1 MPKQVP
7 VTVLNGF
14 LGSGKTTLLHSLV
27 TQAAKQ
33 EPPSRVTIIVNDMSS
48 LDVDGVVA
56 EGTEVV
62 SPSLGNFATLND
74 GSIHEAELLD
84 RLRDETDRIL
94 DGYRPDHLIIETSG
108 STRPWPLI
116 RFLRTHPKLELR
128 GFLSLV
134 DTAMLRDDF
143 ALGHAIIP
151 RLQQHL
157 ERGSRGIENL
167 IAEQLMFANW
177 ILLTKLDK
185 ITDEDVQEIAA
196 AISPIN
202 PFAAISGTT
211 YGNIRYAD
219 VLKLPAYDARRVAQ
233 LGRELDEASE
243 QSGREDGIAS
253 LVIDSPRG
261 FHPERLHRAFTEE
274 LPQGL
279 YRSKGFFWL
288 PTRDDLVLLWNQAA
302 GGVGLEALGYWKAGI
317 LTHEESRLSD
327 DERRVLEANLARM
340 DARVGDRR
348 TQITLI
354 GEREETLAFERVL
367 REGLLT
373 DDELDAWQAGENFE
387 DPWPRSTVTLGTP
400 ADS

>member
-14 LGSGKTTLLHSLV
+14 LGSGKTTLLQSLV
-27 TQAAKQ
+27 TQSAKQ
-33 EPPSRVTIIVNDMSS
+33 DPPSRVAIIVNDMST

-74 GSIHEAELLD
+74 GSIHEAELLE
-84 RLRDETDRIL
+84 RLHEESDRIL

-128 GFLSLV
+128 GFLSLL
-134 DTAMLRDDF
+134 DSAMLRDDF
-143 ALGHAIIP
+143 ALGHAIVP

-157 ERGSRGIENL
+157 QQGTRGIENL
-167 IAEQLMFANW
+167 IGEQLMFANW

-185 ITDEDVQEIAA
+185 ITDDDVQEIAKS
-196 AISPIN
+196 ISPIN
-202 PFAAISGTT
+202 PFAAISGTS

-219 VLKLPAYDARRVAQ
+219 VLNVAPYDARRVAQ
-233 LGRELDEASE
+233 LGRELDDADSHD
-243 QSGREDGIAS
+243 GREDGIAS
-253 LVIDSPRG
+253 LVIDTPRG
-261 FHPERLHRAFTEE
+261 FHPERLHTAFTEH

-302 GGVGLEALGYWKAGI
+302 GGIGLEALGYWKAGI
-317 LTHEESRLSD
+317 LAHDDSRLHKE
-327 DERRVLEANLARM
+327 ERRVLEATLARL
-340 DARVGDRR
+340 DPTVADRR

-354 GEREETLAFERVL
+354 GERDETVASEQVL
-367 REGLLT
+367 RTCLLS
-373 DDELDAWQAGENFE
+373 DKELQDWSAGQDFA
-387 DPWPRSTVTLGTP
+387 DPWPRSTITLSTP
-400 ADS
+400 G

>member
-7 VTVLNGF
+7 VTVLSGF

-27 TQAAKQ
+27 TQSAKQ
-33 EPPSRVTIIVNDMSS
+33 DPPGRVAIIVNDMSS

-62 SPSLGNFATLND
+62 SPSLGNFAALND
-74 GSIHEAELLD
+74 GSIHEAELLE
-84 RLRDETDRIL
+84 RLREETDRIL
-94 DGYRPDHLIIETSG
+94 EGYRPDHLIIETSG

-128 GFLSLV
+128 GFLSLI
-134 DTAMLRDDF
+134 DSAMLRDDF
-143 ALGHAIIP
+143 ALGHAIVP

-157 ERGSRGIENL
+157 QQGTRGIENL
-167 IAEQLMFANW
+167 MAEQLMFANW

-185 ITDEDVQEIAA
+185 ISDEDVQEIAK

-202 PFAAISGTT
+202 PFAAISGTS

-219 VLKLPAYDARRVAQ
+219 VMKAPPYDARRVAQ
-233 LGRELDEASE
+233 LGRELDDADA
-243 QSGREDGIAS
+243 QAGREDGIAS
-253 LVIDSPRG
+253 LVIDTPRG
-261 FHPERLHRAFTEE
+261 FHPERLHTAFTEQ
-274 LPQGL
+274 LPQVL

-288 PTRDDLVLLWNQAA
+288 PARDDLVLLWNQAA

-317 LTHEESRLSD
+317 LTHDGSRLND
-327 DERRVLEANLARM
+327 DERRVLEATLARL
-340 DARVGDRR
+340 DPLVGDRR

-354 GEREETLAFERVL
+354 GERDDTVAFEQVL
-367 REGLLT
+367 RECLLS
-373 DDELDAWQAGENFE
+373 DEELVEWAEGHDFA

-400 ADS
+400 D